1 MLSFL
6 VAFSCFYMLSSL
18 KKKKRKKDLKYPCW
32 YRIGNG
38 SQMRCSNRISSA
50 SAHRQTQRLPTFIYE
65 WGGITTCFNT
75 QHLCHQ
81 SLDWHTHTLTQIRD
95 VYIYKKK
102 KKKRNGK
109 PLLAQLLQ
117 ENQQFL
123 LANNILYTMHLN
135 RFFFPDGLTYSVYG
149 ISFQAS
155 ITSMTFTAITNTELV
170 YKFQNGFENLPFV
183 RWLLKKCI
191 KIGRRLRSIVL
202 NWPKKK

>member
-1 MLSFL
+1 M
-6 VAFSCFYMLSSL
+6 
-18 KKKKRKKDLKYPCW
+18 
-32 YRIGNG
+32 
-38 SQMRCSNRISSA
+38 
-50 SAHRQTQRLPTFIYE
+50 
-65 WGGITTCFNT
+65 
-75 QHLCHQ
+75 
-81 SLDWHTHTLTQIRD
+81 
-95 VYIYKKK
+95 
-102 KKKRNGK
+102 
-109 PLLAQLLQ
+109 LAQLLQ

-202 NWPKKK
+202 N